1 VVSAGERPD
10 LEALRELDDV
20 LRHLTEELAG
30 WRRRA
35 LTAEA
40 KAAEVTRV
48 VEGGD
53 GGLGR
58 IQNLEEEHRE
68 MERRLLMARTRVHE
82 ILGRLQFLEQQ
93 QGNGGGD
100 RG

>member
-1 VVSAGERPD
+1 
-10 LEALRELDDV
+10 
-20 LRHLTEELAG
+20 
-30 WRRRA
+30 
-35 LTAEA
+35 
-40 KAAEVTRV
+40 
-48 VEGGD
+48 
-53 GGLGR
+53 
-58 IQNLEEEHRE
+58 